1 MNYVLP
7 TGYLDLDNDCTY
19 NIDLKSTRSR
29 ERIDPATDL
38 AHNFNEY
45 IKPRYGLGNINVANC
60 ASFMKELDMN
70 WTKLDTPTQ
79 TKVMDILV
87 SAIITPT
94 SPFAKA
100 LQEYL
105 NKIMPP
111 PQVAQTKSSFGS
123 KTNPIVDFFSSPLGL
138 VMLIV
143 IGGFIIVAYTKKIF

>member
-7 TGYLDLDNDCTY
+7 TGYLELDNDCTY

-45 IKPRYGLGNINVANC
+45 IKPRYNLGNINVANC

-70 WTKLDTPTQ
+70 WTKLDVASQ
-79 TKVMDILV
+79 AKVMDIFVHSIL
-87 SAIITPT
+87 TPT
-94 SPFAKA
+94 SPFSKA

-105 NKIMPP
+105 NKTIPIENATIQPKTLISKSQFGASMPSIDP
-111 PQVAQTKSSFGS
+111 STWF
-123 KTNPIVDFFSSPLGL
+123 
-138 VMLIV
+138 
-143 IGGFIIVAYTKKIF
+143 FIIAAVLAFLYFYKNN